1 LDTRFQ
7 TTCWSRSG
15 SPSTAA
21 SRIDRV
27 LKADALGLGGGPN
40 RVERGLDHRRE
51 LHRAQLQS
59 HLAGDDARDIEE
71 VLDQPDLGR
80 GVALDGVERALG
92 PSRLERGRP
101 QDPGPAV
108 HRVERGAEL
117 VGEQGEELV
126 LGAVGRLCFRARR
139 LALAI
144 ASSNARATAV
154 TSCGPFRAAGG
165 GTVCPWPNAPTAD
178 DSAATGRA
186 IRWPT
191 SNDSTRAAT
200 RKPTPPPATAQSER
214 RSGPSMVAGGI
225 PSPTPQPVTGDR
237 LYAV

>member
-139 LALAI
+139 LRARHRLVERARDGGDLLRSLPGGRGRDGLSVAERADGGRQCRDGARDTLAHQQRQHESRHQETH
-144 ASSNARATAV
+144 AAAGHGPERAT
-154 TSCGPFRAAGG
+154 
-165 GTVCPWPNAPTAD
+165 
-178 DSAATGRA
+178 
-186 IRWPT
+186 
-191 SNDSTRAAT
+191 
-200 RKPTPPPATAQSER
+200 
-214 RSGPSMVAGGI
+214 
-225 PSPTPQPVTGDR
+225 
-237 LYAV
+237 